1 MLGPALFAVARGQE
15 VGKVGGAVL
24 RAPQAGVLRGL
35 TRDNVLVA
43 AGAKVVEVDPRG
55 RLEVAGG
62 SASGR
67 AASRRAPL
75 CGPELGA
82 VYGSGGGGPLLGPRP
97 RDITCRTRT
106 PAAPGA
112 TAQLLAVPALP

>member
-67 AASRRAPL
+67 AASRRAASL
-75 CGPELGA
+75 RSGA
-82 VYGSGGGGPLLGPRP
+82 GSCLRLRRRWPPP
-97 RDITCRTRT
+97 W
-106 PAAPGA
+106 PPS
-112 TAQLLAVPALP
+112 P